1 MTKDKKTTKVPEK
14 CLKNL
19 EKGKDTR
26 FRGEYAVEC
35 AKKSAEKKRERKAL
49 KDELIA
55 LLSAGKT
62 QEKISLALIKKALA
76 GNVKAFEVIRDTIGE
91 KPSTD
96 LNLSNFD
103 LSPIRIEVIE

>member
-1 MTKDKKTTKVPEK
+1 MAKKKVPEK

-26 FRGEYAVEC
+26 FHGEYAVAC
-35 AKKSAEKKRERKAL
+35 AKKSAEKRQERKAL

-62 QEKISLALIKKALA
+62 QEKISLALIQEALD

-96 LNLSNFD
+96 LNLTQFD
-103 LSPIRIEVIE
+103 LSPIQIEVIE

>member
-1 MTKDKKTTKVPEK
+1 MAKKKVPEK
-14 CLKNL
+14 CLENL
-19 EKGKDTR
+19 KKGTPFSSD
-26 FRGEYAVEC
+26 C
-35 AKKSAEKKRERKAL
+35 AEVAREAQKKSVEKRHERKAL

-62 QEKISLALIKKALA
+62 QEKISLALIQEALD

-96 LNLSNFD
+96 LNLTQFD
-103 LSPIRIEVIE
+103 LSPIKIEVIE

>member
-1 MTKDKKTTKVPEK
+1 MAKKKVPEK

-26 FRGEYAVEC
+26 FHGEYAVAC
-35 AKKSAEKKRERKAL
+35 AKKSAEKRQERKAL
-49 KDELIA
+49 KEELIA
-55 LLSAGKT
+55 LLSVGKM
-62 QEKISLALIKKALA
+62 QEKISLALIQEALD

-96 LNLSNFD
+96 LNLTQFD
-103 LSPIRIEVIE
+103 LSPIQIEIIE